1 VIEGEFPYIYQSN
14 KMYFFS
20 IIFLLI
26 LAFYGVLIAYYHR
39 AWNAI
44 GRDGA
49 EGADSAWAGKD
60 SPPQGS
66 GKLSGTMISV
76 LVPARNEEANI
87 GACLESLFRQT
98 YPKDRYEVI
107 VIDDH
112 SVDQTAS
119 IVRGYD
125 GQQAGDFSVVYI
137 DLAAH
142 VSEEGPVR
150 AHKKFAIETGI
161 RYAKGDLII
170 TTDADCRSQPG
181 WLQAIAKFHEES
193 GAKFIAAPVKIEGSR
208 AFLSIFQ
215 TLDFITL
222 QGITGAAVYKKIHSM
237 CNGANLAYDKKAFYE
252 VGGFRGIDAIP
263 SGDDMLLM
271 HKVYKRY
278 PGLVFFLKHPQAIV
292 STNAETGWRGF
303 VNQRI
308 RWASKA
314 DQYDDKRIF
323 RVLLLVYIMN
333 LLFLGLVFA
342 SFWNSWFLWLLLI
355 GLFIKTV
362 VEYPFV
368 RSVAGFFGQGDLMV
382 YFPWLQPFH
391 ILYTVVIGWL
401 GKFGSYRWKDR
412 KINK

>member
-1 VIEGEFPYIYQSN
+1 
-14 KMYFFS
+14 MYFFT

-26 LAFYGVLIAYYHR
+26 LAFYGGLIAYYHR
-39 AWNAI
+39 AWKAI
-44 GRDGA
+44 GRDA
-49 EGADSAWAGKD
+49 TRSAGMIATEGKD
-60 SPPQGS
+60 TPV
-66 GKLSGTMISV
+66 SGTGRLPGTKISV
-76 LVPARNEEANI
+76 LVPARNEETNI
-87 GACLESLFRQT
+87 GACLESLSRQK
-98 YPKDRYEVI
+98 YPGDLYEVI

-112 SVDQTAS
+112 SVDNTAS
-119 IVRGYD
+119 IVKGYSAQRRG
-125 GQQAGDFSVVYI
+125 GFSVVYI
-137 DLAAH
+137 DLTAH
-142 VSEEGPVR
+142 TADAGLVK

-161 RYAKGDLII
+161 GFAKGDLIV
-170 TTDADCRSQPG
+170 TTDADCRSNTG
-181 WLQAIAKFHEES
+181 WLQAIASFYEET
-193 GAKFIAAPVKIEGSR
+193 GAKFIAAPVKIEGDR

-237 CNGANLAYDKKAFYE
+237 CNGANLAYEKKAFYE

-271 HKVYKRY
+271 HKIYEKY
-278 PGLVFFLKHPQAIV
+278 PGLVFFLKHQQAIV
-292 STNAETGWRGF
+292 STNAETGWKGF
-303 VNQRI
+303 VNQRV

-314 DQYDDKRIF
+314 DQYDDQRIF